1 MADTVIIRV
10 EKCTMTINLDPFFAD
25 STLQNIKKLFV
36 LIAKE
41 PWNNEETIGLL
52 LDYLTAMVEKSKQL
66 FDEAR
71 ATYADGYTDTDFQP
85 ELAPH
90 QKRAIERENK
100 RLYNL
105 ALKAYR
111 EHRRCEKILK
121 YFMGHLYTDYNF

>member
-85 ELAPH
+85 EQELH
-90 QKRAIERENK
+90 TLMAILTQIFSRSLHRIKSGLLNERI
-100 RLYNL
+100 R
-105 ALKAYR
+105 
-111 EHRRCEKILK
+111 
-121 YFMGHLYTDYNF
+121 GYTTLL